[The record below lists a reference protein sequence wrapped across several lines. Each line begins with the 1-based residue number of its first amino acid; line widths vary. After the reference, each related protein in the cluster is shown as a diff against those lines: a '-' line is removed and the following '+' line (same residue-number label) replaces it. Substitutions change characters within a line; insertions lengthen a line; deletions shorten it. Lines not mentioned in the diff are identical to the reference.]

1 MKGRRNMPLADWALS
16 PSKGGYSKEERE
28 KIKSSPGGASWVY
41 TGIGAPTITPPSSQT
56 ITGTSGRGGRATA
69 SAAPNPYA
77 EYMSILEQ
85 QRAAAQA
92 ARDAA
97 ADAARRAQQ
106 GQYDANVK
114 KLNTA
119 ANDALQ
125 QAYINYMMSKRDLPQ
140 QLAAQG
146 LSGGAAESTWAGLYN
161 GYGNSRAGTERS
173 RLENLAALQQT
184 LQSNLAQIEQQRLS
198 GDQAALRDYYAD
210 LKSLA
215 ARNLQ
220 NQVNLQ
226 QGGGAVDSGAN
237 LMMQRARALLQNGG
251 TANDVVQ
258 ELRAQGADEAQT
270 RWLLQMMGLA

>member
-1 MKGRRNMPLADWALS
+1 MDVKKINKNDWRQKNQTKEQS
-16 PSKGGYSKEERE
+16 HTHFIYPGGY
-28 KIKSSPGGASWVY
+28 PGNNNNDTGSGA
-41 TGIGAPTITPPSSQT
+41 TGGSTGGSRVAAP
-56 ITGTSGRGGRATA
+56 
-69 SAAPNPYA
+69 AAPNPYA

-146 LSGGAAESTWAGLYN
+146 FSGGAAESTWAGLYN
-161 GYGNSRAGTERS
+161 GYGNSRASTERS

-198 GDQAALRDYYAD
+198 GDQAALRDYYTD

-220 NQVNLQ
+220 NQVSLQ